1 MKIIWLVYVGS
12 LFIPTVNGVNED
24 ANAKRKNLW
33 DLNKSPPESPQS
45 NGETNIQI
53 PAEEDNLSNL
63 QNVQKS
69 KKRKAEEGKQGKRK
83 TIKNT
88 YLEGLTQQEKKTIRN
103 KLWYATLVSKY
114 KEELLMC
121 MMIFIILLL
130 ESRYEEKEAKIQSRK
145 VS

>member
-45 NGETNIQI
+45 DGETNIQI

-69 KKRKAEEGKQGKRK
+69 KKRKAKEGKQGKRK
-83 TIKNT
+83 IIKNT
-88 YLEGLTQQEKKTIRN
+88 YPEGLTQQEKKSIRN
-103 KLWYATLVSKY
+103 KLWYATLVSRY
-114 KEELLMC
+114 KEELLMY
-121 MMIFIILLL
+121 MILIILLL
-130 ESRYEEKEAKIQSRK
+130 ESRYEEKKAKIQSRK